1 MGRRISV
8 TLARRSAR
16 TYNEGMPSPR
26 IVFSSA
32 AFFARPLAQT
42 FRLLADTGYEGAEVM
57 VTKDP
62 ASQDPVR
69 MRALA
74 AEHGLTIGAIHAPC
88 LLLTRRVWGTDP
100 IAKVE
105 RSIEVAAD
113 AEVPLVVVHPPYRWQ
128 RSFRRWLEER
138 LPDRMTETGVTVAVE
153 NMFPVR
159 VGGREMTF
167 HANQDLEE
175 LEGLPDLVLDT
186 SHAAVAE
193 HDLVDVRRRFNGRI
207 RHVHLSDNA
216 GKGWDSHL
224 PPGEG
229 VLPLGAFLDDLAA
242 SEYQG
247 AISLE
252 VDLRRYLTDAER
264 LHTLMV
270 SMREAVERRLAG
282 PAVRREAG

>member
-1 MGRRISV
+1 MMH
-8 TLARRSAR
+8 
-16 TYNEGMPSPR
+16 GMPSPR
-26 IVFSSA
+26 ILFSSA

-42 FRLLADTGYEGAEVM
+42 FHLLAETGYEGAEVM

-62 ASQDPVR
+62 ASQDPAL

-74 AEHGLTIGAIHAPC
+74 SEHGLTIGAIHAPC

-100 IAKVE
+100 IGKVE
-105 RSIEVAAD
+105 RAIEVASA
-113 AEVPLVVVHPPYRWQ
+113 AEIPLVVVHPPYRWQ
-128 RSFRRWLEER
+128 RSFSRWLEES
-138 LPDRMTETGVTVAVE
+138 LPDRMRSAGVTVAVE

-167 HANQDLEE
+167 HADQDLEE

-193 HDLVDVRRRFNGRI
+193 HDLVEVRRRFDGRI

-229 VLPLGAFLDDLAA
+229 VLPLGAFLDDL
-242 SEYQG
+242 SSSDYTG
-247 AISLE
+247 AITLE
-252 VDLRRYLTDAER
+252 VDLRRQLTDPAA
-264 LHTLMV
+264 LQAIMV
-270 SMREAVERRLAG
+270 SMRETVERRLAE
-282 PAVRREAG
+282 PVRRREAG

>member
-1 MGRRISV
+1 
-8 TLARRSAR
+8 
-16 TYNEGMPSPR
+16 MPSPR
-26 IVFSSA
+26 LVFSSA
-32 AFFARPLAQT
+32 AFFARPLSDT
-42 FRLLADTGYEGAEVM
+42 FRLLAETGYEGAEVM

-74 AEHGLTIGAIHAPC
+74 AEFGLTIGAIHAPC

-100 IAKVE
+100 IGKVE
-105 RSIEVAAD
+105 RAIEVASA

-128 RSFRRWLEER
+128 RSFRWWLEDR
-138 LPDRMTETGVTVAVE
+138 LPGLMRSAGVMVAVE

-167 HANQDLEE
+167 HANQDLDE

-193 HDLVDVRRRFNGRI
+193 HDLVEVRRRFSGRI

-216 GKGWDSHL
+216 GRGWDSHL

-229 VLPLGAFLDDLAA
+229 VLPLGAFLEDLAA
-242 SEYQG
+242 SDYAG

-264 LHTLMV
+264 LHALMI
-270 SMREAVERRLAG
+270 SMREGVEQRLAEPVG
-282 PAVRREAG
+282 RREAG